1 MPDPAAG
8 VRASGPD
15 AAAARRGTEKR
26 STFRPDVQG
35 LRAIA
40 VLLVVLYHSGVETL
54 SGGFIGVDAFF
65 VISGFLITT
74 HLLESLATHGRISF
88 PAFYARRARRIL
100 PAALL
105 VAALTTVAAWIWMPP
120 LALEEVVRGAIAT
133 AFYVPNFLFAV
144 QGTDYLAGTSP
155 SVFQHY
161 WSLGIEEQFYL
172 FWPAILAAGFVLCR
186 RREGRLFA
194 VAAVLTLA
202 SFLAGVLWMGISTPW
217 AFFGLHT
224 RAWELGVGALIA
236 FLLRSRAARRL
247 QHPAVGLLAW
257 AGLAALLAGALLYDD
272 ATPFPGTAAALPV
285 LATAAMIVGGT
296 ASGGLHATRLLGLA
310 PFQFFGA
317 ISYSLYLV
325 HWPLQIIPQA
335 AVGEESPL
343 PLTVRLALGAVGV
356 PLAWLLYRF
365 VERPVISWP
374 ALRNRSSLLTGAAA
388 LAASLALV
396 ATAGGV
402 HRAADDAELG
412 TDETAPEAG
421 TLRTDPEGTDF
432 VPENLEPSLEDAAD
446 DNPSIYDDDCH
457 RTQASTDASGC
468 RIGENPDAPL
478 VFLFGDSH
486 AASWYPAL
494 ARLAEDGEIRVDTN
508 TKSSCPSADVP
519 LLIDGVEYDE
529 CAQWRSGV
537 IERIQQEE
545 PALVLLANHGT
556 EEWEMMDGDD
566 PAAQWRAGLEST
578 IQEVDGSGS
587 VAVLADVPLQGAD
600 PAQCLSNNLEH
611 AGDCDAT
618 VQEAFSPE
626 VIETEKAAAHAADA
640 EYIDLTDRLCNEET
654 CPTIID
660 NLLVYRDEQHLTATF
675 SARLAEPLEEQI
687 RPLLE

>member
-1 MPDPAAG
+1 VPKATGHA
-8 VRASGPD
+8 
-15 AAAARRGTEKR
+15 TEKR
-26 STFRPDVQG
+26 SKFRTDVQG

-40 VLLVVLYHSGVETL
+40 VLLVVLYHSGVGTL

-74 HLLESLATHGRISF
+74 HLLESLAADGRISF

-105 VAALTTVAAWIWMPP
+105 VALLTTVAAWLWMPP
-120 LALEEVVRGAIAT
+120 LALDEVVRGAIAT

-172 FWPAILAAGFVLCR
+172 FWPAILAVGFLLCR
-186 RREGRLFA
+186 RREGRLFVLA
-194 VAAVLTLA
+194 GVLTLA
-202 SFLAGVLWMGISTPW
+202 SFLASVLLMSVSTPW
-217 AFFGLHT
+217 TFFGLHT
-224 RAWELGVGALIA
+224 RAWELGVGALIG
-236 FLLRSRAARRL
+236 FLLRSRAAQPLR
-247 QHPAVGLLAW
+247 HPAVGLLAW
-257 AGLAALLAGALLYDD
+257 VGLAALLAGALLYDE

-285 LATAAMIVGGT
+285 LATAAMILGGA

-310 PFQFFGA
+310 PFQVVGA

-335 AVGEESPL
+335 AVGEETPL
-343 PLTVRLALGAVGV
+343 PLAVRLGLGAVAF

-365 VERPVISWP
+365 VERPVISWQGLRSRS
-374 ALRNRSSLLTGAAA
+374 ALWTGAAA

-402 HRAADDAELG
+402 HRAASDVELG
-412 TDETAPEAG
+412 TDETVPEAG
-421 TLRTDPEGTDF
+421 SLRTDPEGTDF

-446 DNPSIYDDDCH
+446 DNPTIYDDDCH

-468 RIGENPDAPL
+468 RIGEDPEAPL

-494 ARLAEDGEIRVDTN
+494 AELAEAGEIRLDTN

-519 LLIDGVEYDE
+519 MLNDGVPYEECDE
-529 CAQWRSGV
+529 WRSGV
-537 IERIQQEE
+537 VQRIQDEE

-556 EEWEMMDGDD
+556 EEWEMIDGED
-566 PAAQWRAGLEST
+566 PATQWESGLGST
-578 IQEVDGSGS
+578 IQELDGASR
-587 VAVLADVPLQGAD
+587 VAVLADVPLQGSD
-600 PAQCLSNNLEH
+600 PAECLSNNLES
-611 AGDCDAT
+611 ASDCDAA
-618 VQEAFSPE
+618 VEEALSPE
-626 VIETEKAAAHAADA
+626 IIETEKAATKSTDA
-640 EYIDLTDRLCNEET
+640 EYLDLTPYFCNERT

-675 SARLAEPLEEQI
+675 SSHLAEPLEKKI
-687 RPLLE
+687 APLLS

>member
-1 MPDPAAG
+1 M
-8 VRASGPD
+8 
-15 AAAARRGTEKR
+15 
-26 STFRPDVQG
+26 QG

-105 VAALTTVAAWIWMPP
+105 VAALTTIAAWLWMPP
-120 LALEEVVRGAIAT
+120 LALEEVTRGAIAT

-186 RREGRLFA
+186 RSEGRLFA
-194 VAAVLTLA
+194 LAGGLTLA
-202 SFLAGVLWMGISTPW
+202 SFLACVLLMDVSTPW
-217 AFFGLHT
+217 TFFGLHT

-236 FLLRSRAARRL
+236 FLLRSRAAQRL

-272 ATPFPGTAAALPV
+272 ATAFPGAAAALPV
-285 LATAAMIVGGT
+285 LATAAMIVGGN

-310 PFQFFGA
+310 PFQLVGA

-335 AVGEESPL
+335 AVGEASPL
-343 PLTVRLALGAVGV
+343 PLTARLALGAVAV

-365 VERPVISWP
+365 VERPVIAWP
-374 ALRNRSSLLTGAAA
+374 ALRNRSALLTGAAA

-396 ATAGGV
+396 AIAGGV
-402 HRAADDAELG
+402 HRVGAEAELSTG
-412 TDETAPEAG
+412 RTAPEAG
-421 TLRTDPEGTDF
+421 ELRTDPQGTDY
-432 VPENLEPSLEDAAD
+432 VPANLEPTLKTAAD

-457 RTQASTDASGC
+457 RSQPSTDASGC
-468 RIGENPDAPL
+468 QIGENPDAPL

-494 ARLAEDGEIRVDTN
+494 AQLAEDGEIRLDTN
-508 TKSSCPSADVP
+508 TKSSCSSVDVP
-519 LLIDGVEYDE
+519 LLLDGVEYGE
-529 CAQWRSGV
+529 CAQWRSDV
-537 IERIQQEE
+537 VSRIQQEE

-556 EEWEMMDGDD
+556 EEWEMIDGDD
-566 PAAQWRAGLEST
+566 PAGQWQDGLEST
-578 IQEVDGSGS
+578 IREIDGAAE
-587 VAVLADVPLQGAD
+587 VAVLADVPLQGSD

-611 AGDCDAT
+611 ADACDAT

-626 VIETEKAAAHAADA
+626 VIETEKAAAQATDA
-640 EYIDLTDRLCNEET
+640 EYLDFTPYLCNEET

-675 SARLAEPLEEQI
+675 STRLAEPLEETI
-687 RPLLE
+687 GPLLE

>member
-1 MPDPAAG
+1 
-8 VRASGPD
+8 
-15 AAAARRGTEKR
+15 
-26 STFRPDVQG
+26 VQG

-74 HLLESLATHGRISF
+74 HLLESLAADGRISF

-105 VAALTTVAAWIWMPP
+105 VAALTTIAAWLWMPP
-120 LALEEVVRGAIAT
+120 LALEEVARGAIAT

-186 RREGRLFA
+186 RRMGRLFA
-194 VAAVLTLA
+194 LAGGLTLA
-202 SFLAGVLWMGISTPW
+202 SFLACVLLMDVSTPW
-217 AFFGLHT
+217 TFFGLHT
-224 RAWELGVGALIA
+224 RAWELGVGALIG
-236 FLLRSRAARRL
+236 FLLRSRAAQRL

-272 ATPFPGTAAALPV
+272 ATAFPGAAAALPV
-285 LATAAMIVGGT
+285 LATAAMIVGGN

-310 PFQFFGA
+310 PFQLVGA

-335 AVGEESPL
+335 AVGEASPL
-343 PLTVRLALGAVGV
+343 PLTARLALGAVAV

-365 VERPVISWP
+365 VERPVIAWP
-374 ALRNRSSLLTGAAA
+374 ALRNRSALLTGAAA

-396 ATAGGV
+396 AVAGGV
-402 HRAADDAELG
+402 HRVGAEAELS
-412 TDETAPEAG
+412 TDRTAPEAG
-421 TLRTDPEGTDF
+421 ALRTDPQGTDF
-432 VPENLEPSLEDAAD
+432 VPANLEPTLKTAAD

-457 RTQASTDASGC
+457 RSQPSTDASGC
-468 RIGENPDAPL
+468 QIGENPDAPL

-494 ARLAEDGEIRVDTN
+494 ARLAEDGEIRLDTN
-508 TKSSCPSADVP
+508 TKSSCSSADVP
-519 LLIDGVEYDE
+519 LLLDGVEYGE
-529 CAQWRSGV
+529 CAQWRSDV
-537 IERIQQEE
+537 VSRIQQEE

-556 EEWEMMDGDD
+556 EEWEMIDGDD
-566 PAAQWRAGLEST
+566 PAGQWQDGLEST
-578 IQEVDGSGS
+578 IREIDGAAE
-587 VAVLADVPLQGAD
+587 VAVLADVPLQGSD
-600 PAQCLSNNLEH
+600 PARCLSNNLEH
-611 AGDCDAT
+611 ADACDAT

-626 VIETEKAAAHAADA
+626 VIETEKAAAQATDA
-640 EYIDLTDRLCNEET
+640 EYLDLNSYLCNEET

-675 SARLAEPLEEQI
+675 SARLAEPLEEKI

>member
-1 MPDPAAG
+1 MPDPATG

-172 FWPAILAAGFVLCR
+172 FWPAILGAGFVLCR

-202 SFLAGVLWMGISTPW
+202 SSLAGVLWMGISTPW

-272 ATPFPGTAAALPV
+272 ATAFPGAAAALPV
-285 LATAAMIVGGT
+285 LATAAMIVGGN

-310 PFQFFGA
+310 PFQLIGA
-317 ISYSLYLV
+317 ISYSLY
-325 HWPLQIIPQA
+325 WST
-335 AVGEESPL
+335 G
-343 PLTVRLALGAVGV
+343 RC
-356 PLAWLLYRF
+356 
-365 VERPVISWP
+365 
-374 ALRNRSSLLTGAAA
+374 RSSRRRRWG
-388 LAASLALV
+388 
-396 ATAGGV
+396 
-402 HRAADDAELG
+402 RR
-412 TDETAPEAG
+412 P
-421 TLRTDPEGTDF
+421 R
-432 VPENLEPSLEDAAD
+432 
-446 DNPSIYDDDCH
+446 
-457 RTQASTDASGC
+457 C
-468 RIGENPDAPL
+468 R
-478 VFLFGDSH
+478 
-486 AASWYPAL
+486 
-494 ARLAEDGEIRVDTN
+494 
-508 TKSSCPSADVP
+508 
-519 LLIDGVEYDE
+519 
-529 CAQWRSGV
+529 
-537 IERIQQEE
+537 
-545 PALVLLANHGT
+545 
-556 EEWEMMDGDD
+556 
-566 PAAQWRAGLEST
+566 
-578 IQEVDGSGS
+578 
-587 VAVLADVPLQGAD
+587 
-600 PAQCLSNNLEH
+600 
-611 AGDCDAT
+611 
-618 VQEAFSPE
+618 
-626 VIETEKAAAHAADA
+626 
-640 EYIDLTDRLCNEET
+640 
-654 CPTIID
+654 
-660 NLLVYRDEQHLTATF
+660 
-675 SARLAEPLEEQI
+675 
-687 RPLLE
+687 

>member
-1 MPDPAAG
+1 MPTTTA
-8 VRASGPD
+8 RA
-15 AAAARRGTEKR
+15 TEKR
-26 STFRPDVQG
+26 SKFRTDVQG

-74 HLLESLATHGRISF
+74 HLLESLERHGRISF

-105 VAALTTVAAWIWMPP
+105 VALLTTVAAWIWMPP

-172 FWPAILAAGFVLCR
+172 FWPAILALGFVLCR
-186 RREGRLFA
+186 RREGRLF
-194 VAAVLTLA
+194 VLAAVLTLA
-202 SFLAGVLWMGISTPW
+202 SFLASVLLMDVSTPW
-217 AFFGLHT
+217 TFFGLHT
-224 RAWELGVGALIA
+224 RAWELGVGALVG
-236 FLLRSRAARRL
+236 FLLRSRAAESL
-247 QHPAVGLLAW
+247 QRPAVGLLAW
-257 AGLAALLAGALLYDD
+257 AGLAALLVGALVYDD
-272 ATPFPGTAAALPV
+272 ATPFPGSAAALPV
-285 LATAAMIVGGT
+285 LATAAMIIGGT
-296 ASGGLHATRLLGLA
+296 APGGLHATRLLGLA
-310 PFQFFGA
+310 PFQFVGA

-343 PLTVRLALGAVGV
+343 PLAVKLGLGAVAF

-365 VERPVISWP
+365 VERPVISWQ
-374 ALRNRSSLLTGAAA
+374 ALRDRSALWTGAAA

-402 HRAADDAELG
+402 HRAASDAELG
-412 TDETAPEAG
+412 TDETVPEAG
-421 TLRTDPEGTDF
+421 ELRTEPEGTDF
-432 VPENLEPSLEDAAD
+432 VPQNLEPSLEDAAD
-446 DNPSIYDDDCH
+446 DNPTIYDDDCH

-468 RIGENPDAPL
+468 RIGENPEAPL

-494 ARLAEDGEIRVDTN
+494 AELAEAGEIRLDTN
-508 TKSSCPSADVP
+508 TKSSCPSVEVS
-519 LLIDGVEYDE
+519 LLNDGVPYEECDE
-529 CAQWRSGV
+529 WRSGV
-537 IERIQQEE
+537 VERIQDEE

-556 EEWEMMDGDD
+556 EEWEMIDGED
-566 PAAQWRAGLEST
+566 PASQWQAGLEST
-578 IQEVDGSGS
+578 IGEIDGASR
-587 VAVLADVPLQGAD
+587 VAVLADVPLQGSD
-600 PAQCLSNNLEH
+600 PAECLSNNLEN
-611 AGDCDAT
+611 ASDCDAT
-618 VQEAFSPE
+618 VQEALSPE
-626 VIETEKAAAHAADA
+626 VIDTEKAAVESTDA
-640 EYIDLTDRLCNEET
+640 EYLDLTPYFCNATT
-654 CPTIID
+654 CPTIIG
-660 NLLVYRDEQHLTATF
+660 NELVYRDEQHLTATF
-675 SARLAEPLEEQI
+675 STRLSVPLEEEI
-687 RPLLE
+687 GRLLR

>member
-1 MPDPAAG
+1 
-8 VRASGPD
+8 
-15 AAAARRGTEKR
+15 
-26 STFRPDVQG
+26 VQG

-74 HLLESLATHGRISF
+74 HLLESLAADGRISF

-105 VAALTTVAAWIWMPP
+105 VAALTTLAARLWMPP
-120 LALEEVVRGAIAT
+120 LALDEVAHGAIAT

-172 FWPAILAAGFVLCR
+172 FWPAILAAGFVLCGR
-186 RREGRLFA
+186 RMGRLFA
-194 VAAVLTLA
+194 LAGGLTLA
-202 SFLAGVLWMGISTPW
+202 SLLACVLLMDVSTPW
-217 AFFGLHT
+217 TFFGLHT
-224 RAWELGVGALIA
+224 RAWELGVGALIG
-236 FLLRSRAARRL
+236 FLLRSRAAQRL

-272 ATPFPGTAAALPV
+272 ATAFPGAAAALPV
-285 LATAAMIVGGT
+285 LATAAMIVGGN

-310 PFQFFGA
+310 PFQLIGA

-343 PLTVRLALGAVGV
+343 PLTARLALGAVAV

-365 VERPVISWP
+365 VERPVIAWP
-374 ALRNRSSLLTGAAA
+374 ALRNRSALLTGAAA

-396 ATAGGV
+396 AVAVGV
-402 HRAADDAELG
+402 HRVGAEAELS
-412 TDETAPEAG
+412 TDRTAPEAG
-421 TLRTDPEGTDF
+421 ALRTDPQGTDF
-432 VPENLEPSLEDAAD
+432 VPANLEPTLKTAAD

-457 RTQASTDASGC
+457 RSQPSTDASGC
-468 RIGENPDAPL
+468 QIGENPDAPL

-494 ARLAEDGEIRVDTN
+494 ARLAEDGEIRLDTN
-508 TKSSCPSADVP
+508 TKSSCSSVDVP
-519 LLIDGVEYDE
+519 LLLDGVEYGE
-529 CAQWRSGV
+529 CAQWRSDV
-537 IERIQQEE
+537 VSRIQQEE

-556 EEWEMMDGDD
+556 EEWEMIDGDD
-566 PAAQWRAGLEST
+566 PAGQWQDGLEST
-578 IQEVDGSGS
+578 IREIDGAAE
-587 VAVLADVPLQGAD
+587 VAVLADVPLQGSD
-600 PAQCLSNNLEH
+600 PARCLSNNLEH
-611 AGDCDAT
+611 ADACDAT

-626 VIETEKAAAHAADA
+626 VIETEEAAAQAAEA
-640 EYIDLTDRLCNEET
+640 EYLDLNSYLCNEET

-675 SARLAEPLEEQI
+675 SARLAEPLEEKI
-687 RPLLE
+687 RPLLG